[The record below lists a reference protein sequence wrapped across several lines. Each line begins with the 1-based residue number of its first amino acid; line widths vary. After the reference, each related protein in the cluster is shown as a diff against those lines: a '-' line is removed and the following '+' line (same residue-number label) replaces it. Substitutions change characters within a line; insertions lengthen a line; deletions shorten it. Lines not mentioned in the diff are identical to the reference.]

1 MWDRNHRFFSPPPP
15 RPPPPPTHCC
25 IDVAFLFF
33 VFCRR
38 GVAMRS
44 ATSYGNIGAESG
56 DILTISCDHPPRGI
70 SVSERL
76 QGVNIRAPFIQRLLE
91 VNTGDPLFIVC
102 VMRRDWPTLR
112 LQSDAGQM
120 DGHRRR
126 GSNGPLIG
134 TADVQSNFMH
144 AKRLHYLPSESGAQ
158 PWL

>member
-1 MWDRNHRFFSPPPP
+1 MGQNTSIFEGTPP
-15 RPPPPPTHCC
+15 PPPPPTPCC

-33 VFCRR
+33 IFCRR

-56 DILTISCDHPPRGI
+56 DILTISCDHPPLGI

-76 QGVNIRAPFIQRLLE
+76 QGVNIRAPFIQRLRE

-102 VMRRDWPTLR
+102 VMPRDWPTLR
-112 LQSDAGQM
+112 LQSEAGKV

-144 AKRLHYLPSESGAQ
+144 AKRLYFPPSESGA
-158 PWL
+158 